1 MNLPQTN
8 HFESLIFII
17 GLSGAGKSTASRA
30 FSDNGYY
37 AIDNLPVS
45 LLSHFLEE
53 SASNE
58 ARFNK
63 TSILIDI
70 HTHTQAEELLKHIQ
84 QISQSTQ
91 HTFQLIFLDSDTD
104 TIIKRYSET
113 RRPHPLFNSS
123 SDITLHSAIQRER
136 DLLIHLKEHANIAIN
151 SSKLTPHDLRRSIS
165 NFSSEIKSN
174 TSNIKKELLRVNFQS
189 FGFKNGVPTDC
200 DLIADVRFLPNPYF
214 NDSLRAKT
222 GLDSEVREFVLR
234 SKEAQIFIEKYNGL
248 LAFLLPRYV
257 YEGKAYLTI
266 GIGCTGGQH
275 RSVAIS
281 SELVKLISTE
291 EYSVG
296 LIHRDIPDKQN
307 DT

>member
-1 MNLPQTN
+1 MNAPHTN
-8 HFESLIFII
+8 HFESLIFIL

-45 LLSHFLEE
+45 LLSQFLEQ
-53 SASNE
+53 SRSNK
-58 ARFNK
+58 ARFCK

-70 HTHTQAEELLKHIQ
+70 HAEVQATNLLEHIRE
-84 QISQSTQ
+84 ISESLDKS
-91 HTFQLIFLDSDTD
+91 FQLIFLDSNTD

-113 RRPHPLFNSS
+113 RRPHPLFDSS
-123 SDITLHSAIQRER
+123 SDITLHNAIQRER
-136 DLLIHLKEHANIAIN
+136 DLLIHLKERANVVID

-165 NFSSEIKSN
+165 KISTEIKQESPN
-174 TSNIKKELLRVNFQS
+174 AKKELLRVNFQS

-200 DLIADVRFLPNPYF
+200 DLIVDVRFLPNPYF
-214 NDSLRAKT
+214 DNALREKS
-222 GLDSEVREFVLR
+222 GLDQDVSQFVL
-234 SKEAQIFIEKYNGL
+234 SSEDAQLFIKKYSEL
-248 LAFLLPRYV
+248 LLFLLPKYV

-275 RSVAIS
+275 RSVAIA
-281 SELVKLISTE
+281 SELIKSIPSD

-296 LIHRDIPDKQN
+296 LIHRDIK
-307 DT
+307 T